1 MYFNTCLKFELNCTL
16 NMTVR
21 PVAIL
26 NVTTFFVISTCIHV
40 YAVIGV
46 QFIPPSVV
54 IGFDVE
60 DYTVNEDAGTVELM
74 VSVQEG
80 TIPAGVTRRVTLTT
94 SDRTASCRPPL
105 TVYTCTTQISE
116 HYETHTDRCLV
127 DPL

>member
-1 MYFNTCLKFELNCTL
+1 MS
-16 NMTVR
+16 
-21 PVAIL
+21 
-26 NVTTFFVISTCIHV
+26 STSI

-46 QFIPPSVV
+46 HLFLPSVV

-105 TVYTCTTQISE
+105 TVYYSIIRA
-116 HYETHTDRCLV
+116 DRCLV
-127 DPL
+127 EPLKLGHVMRLP